1 MKDLVN
7 KYGEIIRYL
16 IIGVLTTIVSL
27 AIYYGLTLTI
37 LDVKVPIELQIANI
51 LSWIGAVIF
60 AYFTNK
66 YYVFKNNNKD
76 KKGIIKFFSS
86 RIITLLIDMF
96 LMYIFVT
103 RLSFNDKIIKILVQ
117 IVVVISNYVL
127 SKFFVFK
134 KTEKWINYR
143 MLLIIID

>member
-27 AIYYGLTLTI
+27 AIYYGLTLTV

-51 LSWIGAVIF
+51 LSWTGAVIF

-66 YYVFKNNNKD
+66 YYVFKNKSKD
-76 KKGIIKFFSS
+76 KKGIIRFFSS
-86 RIITLLIDMF
+86 RIITLLIDML

-103 RLSFNDKIIKILVQ
+103 RLFFNDKIIKILVQ
-117 IVVVISNYVL
+117 FVVVISNYVL

-134 KTEKWINYR
+134 KND
-143 MLLIIID
+143 M